1 MVNPVASVTA
11 RIKSAARELGFAHA
25 GIARAEALEPEG
37 MRLLEWLRSG
47 RHAGMAYM
55 ERDPRRRSDPRE
67 VLPGARSVISVSAN
81 YYTPQIHPEDAAI
94 ARISR
99 YAWGDDYHD
108 VLLPRLRALEERVK
122 ELVPDAETRGYVD
135 TGPVMDKAWAVRA
148 GIGWLGKHG
157 NVITRDRGSWVFLA
171 TILTT
176 AALEYDVPIADFCGS
191 CTRCIDACP
200 TAAIPEPYVVDA
212 NRCIPYLT
220 IELKGDDIPGVEDM
234 DFKSWIFGCDICQDV
249 CPWNSFAVPSG
260 ETAFAPRPR
269 SLDTRIEDVLVMGGE
284 EFRERFRKSPVAR
297 TKHSGLRRNARILLR
312 QRESHGST

>member
-1 MVNPVASVTA
+1 MVNATA
-11 RIKSAARELGFAHA
+11 AISADIKSAARELGFAHA

-37 MRLLEWLRSG
+37 MRLLEWLQRG
-47 RHAGMAYM
+47 WHAGMDWMA
-55 ERDPRRRSDPRE
+55 RDPQRRVDPRE

-81 YYTPQIHPEDAAI
+81 YYTPHAHPEDPAI

-122 ELVPDAETRGYVD
+122 ELVPDADTRGYVD

-171 TILTT
+171 TIITT
-176 AALEYDVPIADFCGS
+176 AALEYDAPINDFCGS
-191 CTRCIDACP
+191 CTLCIDACP
-200 TAAIPEPYVVDA
+200 TAAIAEPYVIDA

-220 IELKGDDIPGVEDM
+220 IELKGDDIPGGEEM
-234 DFKSWIFGCDICQDV
+234 DFKSWMFGCDICQDV
-249 CPWNSFAVPSG
+249 CPWNSFAVPSD
-260 ETAFAPRPR
+260 EHAFAPRPR
-269 SLDTRIEDVLVMGGE
+269 ALDTRIEDVLAMDGD
-284 EFRERFRKSPVAR
+284 EFRERFRKSPVSRA
-297 TKHSGLRRNARILLR
+297 KHAGLRRNARILLR
-312 QRESHGST
+312 QRESHRST